1 MIRSSNPSK
10 NALRQR
16 KWRKETKK
24 LLVEQKGGC
33 CSKCGYDKCIGA
45 LDFHHPTG
53 EEKLDRS
60 LLMNVRSL
68 DKVLKDSEP
77 LVLLCANCHR
87 EEHYN
92 LGI

>member
-60 LLMNVRSL
+60 LLLNVRSI
-68 DKVLKDSEP
+68 DKVLKDVEP

-92 LGI
+92 SGN

>member
-24 LLVEQKGGC
+24 LLVGQKGGC

-60 LLMNVRSL
+60 LLLNVRSL
-68 DKVLKDSEP
+68 DKVLKDVEP

-92 LGI
+92 SGN